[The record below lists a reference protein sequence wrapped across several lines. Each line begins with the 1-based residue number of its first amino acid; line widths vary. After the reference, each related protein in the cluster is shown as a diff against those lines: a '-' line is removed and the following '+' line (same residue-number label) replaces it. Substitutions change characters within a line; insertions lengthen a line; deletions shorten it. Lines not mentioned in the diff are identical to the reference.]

1 MRISDWSSDVCS
13 SDLLARTEGD
23 DTACGDRDLF
33 AGLGISTGTLV
44 FGAQFEIAE
53 TGQFDLFASFQA
65 SADFFEKKIDELLG
79 LALVEPEI
87 FEQCFGQLGLG
98 QCHRTL
104 PLSVTAESRPVVHAR
119 VLA

>member
-23 DTACGDRDLF
+23 DTACGDRDFF
-33 AGLGISTGTLV
+33 AGLGSSTGTLV

-53 TGQFDLFASFQA
+53 TGLFDLFARFQA

-87 FEQCFGQLGLG
+87 FEQCFVQLGLG
-98 QCHRTL
+98 PCQRTL
-104 PLSVTAESRPVVHAR
+104 PLSVPVQPTPVVTTR
-119 VLA
+119 

>member
-1 MRISDWSSDVCS
+1 MSGSTVIVCS
-13 SDLLARTEGD
+13 AGRIGFHSEAQLLARTEGD

-65 SADFFEKKIDELLG
+65 SADFFEKKIDELIG
-79 LALVEPEI
+79 LALTSEE
-87 FEQCFGQLGLG
+87 
-98 QCHRTL
+98 R
-104 PLSVTAESRPVVHAR
+104 R
-119 VLA
+119 VGKECVST